1 MKQQAGSVGGGKAKT
16 VSAKTVKK
24 ATKAIKKVTA
34 AQKAKNYRTPQGR

>member
-1 MKQQAGSVGGGKAKT
+1 MKAQSGSTGGATAKP

-34 AQKAKNYRTPQGR
+34 IQKAKNYRTPQGR